1 MFTRKSRRTGLD
13 TLASSAIFLDFL
25 TGRVYCWKSD
35 EDLTEG
41 LRDDRVREILQKNSK
56 SLTSV
61 FPTEGFLR
69 PGTQVRQF
77 GRKLKALDAFFVLKL
92 DAKL

>member
-1 MFTRKSRRTGLD
+1 MFGAKAIVMFGTGCCSQPLPPELPVCSRSKYFFLVTEHFQ
-13 TLASSAIFLDFL
+13 AS
-25 TGRVYCWKSD
+25 C
-35 EDLTEG
+35 
-41 LRDDRVREILQKNSK
+41 
-56 SLTSV
+56 SV